1 MDPSGYI
8 CCYQVSCLNRYI
20 QTNSIVQHEIQI
32 KNRIIKHVNVYVK
45 IIVHAKENS
54 SWNPSTKYL
63 SILCPMKL
71 YMLWISKMT
80 NSVQINV
87 TSTMIK
93 NTDDR
98 QLKFK

>member
-20 QTNSIVQHEIQI
+20 QTNSIAQHEIQI

-63 SILCPMKL
+63 SILCPMKIV
-71 YMLWISKMT
+71 YVMD
-80 NSVQINV
+80 
-87 TSTMIK
+87 IK
-93 NTDDR
+93 NDKYCTNKCYEYYD
-98 QLKFK
+98 KKY